1 MTEINTSSLTAVDID
16 RLLARHQRP
25 INDLDLVPVHELFEE
40 ILRVANQFVP
50 SEAGSVLLD
59 DPELKVRRQWQPADN
74 ELVFVACFGDK
85 ADQLIGHRIEAAKGI
100 VGRAYLTGKSC
111 MISDAQRDDSFHSE
125 IDRDLGHHTR
135 SVVCVPILIG
145 RSTCGVLELI
155 NRRDRP
161 CYEESE
167 LKLLEIFAAY
177 ISTTLQNVL
186 DANRYREMAKRDDLT
201 GLYND
206 RYFNQRLS
214 EEVEIAEREGSD
226 CGLIFLDLDHFKAVN
241 DTHGHLIGSQTLR
254 EVGLILART
263 VPGEVPTV
271 ARYGGDEFVI
281 IVPGLDLQATE
292 TLAET
297 IRERIASA
305 IFRIEEGTD
314 ESGVL
319 LRPGTITASIGVA
332 SYQEFEFPIH
342 FRSRRRRN
350 EFIRSADQAM
360 YRSKA
365 QGKNRVCRGE
375 FELPSQP
382 EPATT

>member
-1 MTEINTSSLTAVDID
+1 MKTSSLTAVDID

-59 DPELKVRRQWQPADN
+59 DPELKVRRQWHPSEN

-85 ADQLIGHRIEAAKGI
+85 AEALIGHRIPADKGI
-100 VGRAYLTGKSC
+100 VGRAYLNGKSC
-111 MISDAQRDDSFHSE
+111 MTSDARADDDFHSD
-125 IDRDLGHHTR
+125 IDRDLNHQTR

-155 NRRDRP
+155 NRIDRP
-161 CYEESE
+161 SYAESE

-206 RYFNQRLS
+206 RYFNQRLT
-214 EEVEIAEREGSD
+214 EEVHRAEENGTE
-226 CGLIFLDLDHFKAVN
+226 CGLIFLDLDHFKQVN

-254 EVGLILART
+254 EVGLILARA
-263 VPGEVPTV
+263 VPGEEPTV

-281 IVPGLDLQATE
+281 IVPDRDLDATQAI
-292 TLAET
+292 AED
-297 IRERIASA
+297 IRGRIGRAL
-305 IFRIEEGTD
+305 FRIEEGAD
-314 ESGVL
+314 ESGVML
-319 LRPGTITASIGVA
+319 QPGTITASVGVA
-332 SYQEFEFPIH
+332 SYRSFDFPDH
-342 FRSRRRRN
+342 FRRRRRRN

-360 YRSKA
+360 YRAKA
-365 QGKNRVCRGE
+365 LGKNQVCRGVFDLSE
-375 FELPSQP
+375 
-382 EPATT
+382 ATTSASEG

>member
-1 MTEINTSSLTAVDID
+1 MKTSSLTAVDID

-25 INDLDLVPVHELFEE
+25 INDPDLVPVHELFEE

-85 ADQLIGHRIEAAKGI
+85 ADQLIGHRIAADKGI
-100 VGRAYLTGKSC
+100 VGRAYLTGTSC
-111 MISDAQRDDSFHSE
+111 MTSDAQRDDSFFSE

-135 SVVCVPILIG
+135 SLVCVPILIG

-155 NRRDRP
+155 NRRDKP
-161 CYEESE
+161 SYAESE

-206 RYFNQRLS
+206 RYFNQRLT
-214 EEVEIAEREGSD
+214 EEVDAAERDGTE
-226 CGLIFLDLDHFKAVN
+226 CGLVFLDLDHFKQVN

-254 EVGLILART
+254 EVGLILARA

-271 ARYGGDEFVI
+271 ARYGGDEFVV
-281 IVPGLDLQATE
+281 IVPGKNLEETE
-292 TLAET
+292 QIAEE
-297 IRERIASA
+297 IRVRIAKA
-305 IFRIEEGTD
+305 LFRIEEGAD
-314 ESGVL
+314 ESGVM

-332 SYQEFEFPIH
+332 SYQSFDFPSH
-342 FRSRRRRN
+342 FRPKRRRI
-350 EFIRSADQAM
+350 EFVRSADQAM
-360 YRSKA
+360 YRAKA
-365 QGKNRVCRGE
+365 LGKNRVCRGV
-375 FELPSQP
+375 FELPP
-382 EPATT
+382 TPASAGSEA

>member
-1 MTEINTSSLTAVDID
+1 MKTSSLTAVDID

-25 INDLDLVPVHELFEE
+25 VNDKDLVPVHELFEE

-59 DPELKVRRQWQPADN
+59 DPELKVSRQWQPAAN

-85 ADQLIGHRIEAAKGI
+85 AEQLIGHRIEADTGI
-100 VGRAYLTGKSC
+100 VGRAYLNGTSC
-111 MISDAQRDDSFHSE
+111 MTSDAQLDDAFHSE
-125 IDRDLGHHTR
+125 IDKDLGHHTR
-135 SVVCVPILIG
+135 SIVCVPILIG

-155 NRRDRP
+155 NRIDRP
-161 CYEESE
+161 SYEQSE

-186 DANRYREMAKRDDLT
+186 DSNRYREMAKRDDLT

-206 RYFNQRLS
+206 RYFNQRLT
-214 EEVEIAEREGSD
+214 EEVETAERTGSE
-226 CGLIFLDLDHFKAVN
+226 CGLIFLDLDHFKEVN

-263 VPGEVPTV
+263 IPGDVPTV

-281 IVPGLDLQATE
+281 IVPGLDMEATE
-292 TLAET
+292 TLAEAVRT
-297 IRERIASA
+297 RIAQA
-305 IFRIEEGTD
+305 LFRIEEGAD

-332 SYQEFEFPIH
+332 SYQSFEFPDH
-342 FRSRRRRN
+342 FRSRRKRN

-360 YRSKA
+360 YRAKA
-365 QGKNRVCRGE
+365 LGKNQVSRGI
-375 FELPSQP
+375 LKVPDTP
-382 EPATT
+382 TPASKT